1 MNDRRL
7 ARQYGALA
15 PDERFRLAIRATARD
30 DHKEFERLVESC
42 PERVYR
48 QSDAAFV
55 ERAEAARLMSLLV
68 IGEIRPA
75 FARLAVLK
83 VSVDMV
89 RRALILGAE
98 AALES
103 LEALPS
109 DGELAEIYEAV
120 EGEDWLP
127 RAFEEVLGE
136 VLADA
141 AAIWQAFGSVCLEQ
155 IGLDPKTVIA
165 GALGPLFI
173 ADRSA
178 ELDGLAVV
186 DADEER
192 VAAWRELF
200 ARRWHRAA
208 T

>member
-7 ARQYGALA
+7 VRQYGALA
-15 PDERFRLAIRATARD
+15 PDERFRLAIRASARD
-30 DHKEFERLVESC
+30 DRKEFEPLVESC
-42 PERVYR
+42 PEKVYR

-55 ERAEAARLMSLLV
+55 ERGEAARLMSLLV

-75 FARLAVLK
+75 FARAAVLR
-83 VSVDMV
+83 VSGEMV
-89 RRALILGAE
+89 RRALILGVE

-109 DGELAEIYEAV
+109 AGELAEVYEAAK
-120 EGEDWLP
+120 GEDWLP
-127 RAFEEVLGE
+127 RAFAEVLAE

-141 AAIWQAFGSVCLEQ
+141 AAVWQAFGSVCLEQ

-173 ADRSA
+173 ATFSA
-178 ELDGLAVV
+178 ELDELAAVE
-186 DADEER
+186 ADDKR

-200 ARRWHRAA
+200 ARGWHRA
-208 T
+208 TS